1 MAPQDLLGGRRP
13 LLSVLKPALL
23 SGVPLPSLKCD
34 RTVL

>member
-1 MAPQDLLGGRRP
+1 MAPQDLLSGWRP
-13 LLSVLKPALL
+13 FEAGAL